1 MLAGFDEPEKA
12 GIELL
17 SKDEV
22 AEKIRCIFNERK
34 KGLSVHACS
43 GYERLAFGSIADAV
57 SLMFCEN
64 PTHSELERLDL
75 FNVAEIKRPKEGAME
90 IKFFDRLRALEKL
103 EQLEGSD
110 TKKAPEFYQALINGA
125 KAIESGAEIQDE
137 A

>member
-12 GIELL
+12 GCELL
-17 SKDEV
+17 SRDEV
-22 AEKIRCIFNERK
+22 AEKIRCIFDERK

-64 PTHSELERLDL
+64 PTQRELERLDL

-103 EQLEGSD
+103 EQLENND

-125 KAIESGAEIQDE
+125 KAIESGADTQDE